1 MILFIIILIFIFKY
15 LFLKTNKKHKFWDK
29 QPVSRKY
36 INNEG
41 IISTNPIFNIILK
54 NNMFFKDI
62 DITLSKN
69 LLLIYNFINN
79 NYNESYIYS
88 INFLKETLLYLN
100 NNESNNIGLFNEN
113 NEIIGFIHC
122 KPINLFIKSKIQKFY
137 YTDFLCVHKLYRNN
151 NLAVILIS
159 KLITLHNRYQPF
171 IFKKDIK
178 MLPFNYINK
187 SSYYYYQI
195 TNNKFIHIKNNIIF
209 ANKHNILDVYNF
221 FKKICKNKKIYQYL
235 TFNEFKKLY
244 INSSKKIIIEYDIN
258 NEIIGII
265 TFVNFYMR
273 SNKTNFFENYLSI
286 KKKYKL
292 ETSFFHTIDI
302 ENIYI
307 YNNKN
312 YELFYFLIN
321 YSIKNNIKIISC
333 IDQSLSY
340 YFINQNNMKKSMNI
354 YFHAYNY
361 HINNIIDKNDIIFNF
376 L

>member
-1 MILFIIILIFIFKY
+1 
-15 LFLKTNKKHKFWDK
+15 
-29 QPVSRKY
+29 
-36 INNEG
+36 
-41 IISTNPIFNIILK
+41 
-54 NNMFFKDI
+54 MFFKDI

-88 INFLKETLLYLN
+88 INFLKETLLYLD

-221 FKKICKNKKIYQYL
+221 INKICKNKKIYQYL